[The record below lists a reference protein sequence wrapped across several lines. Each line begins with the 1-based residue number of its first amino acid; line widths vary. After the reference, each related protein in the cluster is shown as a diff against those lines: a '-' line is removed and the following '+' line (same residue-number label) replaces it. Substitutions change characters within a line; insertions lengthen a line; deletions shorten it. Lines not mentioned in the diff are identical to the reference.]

1 MNHLK
6 NCETALRY
14 WATVPD
20 KNVTPGLASFQ
31 EFPRGGA
38 EKHTCNTVACFGGWV
53 SAMPEFIAMGVT
65 MGDGGAPS
73 IGQKWGWEVAE
84 ELFGEGAEDMFDT
97 RSDSSSDGPATEPF
111 TDHEL
116 VTYRIKCQIT
126 RLKALK

>member
-1 MNHLK
+1 MSHLK

-38 EKHTCNTVACFGGWV
+38 EKHTCNTIAGFGGWV

-73 IGQKWGWEVAE
+73 IGQK
-84 ELFGEGAEDMFDT
+84 
-97 RSDSSSDGPATEPF
+97 
-111 TDHEL
+111 
-116 VTYRIKCQIT
+116 
-126 RLKALK
+126 